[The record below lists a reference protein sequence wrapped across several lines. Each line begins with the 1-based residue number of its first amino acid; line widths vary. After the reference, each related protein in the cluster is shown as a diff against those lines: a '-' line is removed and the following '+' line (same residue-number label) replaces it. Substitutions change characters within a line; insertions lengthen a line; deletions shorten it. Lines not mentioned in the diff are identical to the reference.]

1 LEAEVIALSVLAGAE
16 VACAR
21 TKPGISRAALAASS
35 AVLVNKPLLKSI
47 MFRRLLAGEVPA
59 FGDRYETGGKKVS

>member
-1 LEAEVIALSVLAGAE
+1 MM
-16 VACAR
+16 
-21 TKPGISRAALAASS
+21 PGMKRAALAASS